1 MIKLGLLNIR
11 SNINIRYPNIN
22 IYSVSLTS
30 KALIVNYKIIDNL
43 DVLFLTETWLKQTI
57 TLNESTPQDY
67 SYKYEPQLKGKGG
80 GVAVI
85 HSNIFSITKKS
96 SLNFSVGA

>member
-1 MIKLGLLNIR
+1 
-11 SNINIRYPNIN
+11 
-22 IYSVSLTS
+22 
-30 KALIVNYKIIDNL
+30 
-43 DVLFLTETWLKQTI
+43 
-57 TLNESTPQDY
+57 LNESTPQDY

-96 SLNFSVGA
+96 SLNFNFFEVLVLNVKIYSVNDKSC